1 MTFQDQQFNIPRLSR
16 PGKMKFLNFMTFKI
30 FHELQK
36 PCDRECD
43 HALLYIVNKQNINDI
58 ITAVLGV

>member
-1 MTFQDQQFNIPRLSR
+1 MTFQAW
-16 PGKMKFLNFMTFKI
+16 KMKFLDFMTFKI

-43 HALLYIVNKQNINDI
+43 HALL
-58 ITAVLGV
+58 